1 MDLELKLYFT
11 YNAEFLLRS
20 TTLSFPMWSS
30 PYGKMWAPLIF
41 YLVTK
46 NYVFI

>member
-20 TTLSFPMWSS
+20 TTLSFPIVEFSI
-30 PYGKMWAPLIF
+30 PTLRQDVGTINILFGY
-41 YLVTK
+41 
-46 NYVFI
+46 